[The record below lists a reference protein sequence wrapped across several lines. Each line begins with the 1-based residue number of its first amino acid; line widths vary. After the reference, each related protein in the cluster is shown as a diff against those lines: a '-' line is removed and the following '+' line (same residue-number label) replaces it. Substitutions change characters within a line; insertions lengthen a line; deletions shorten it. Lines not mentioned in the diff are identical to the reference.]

1 MGDRIQ
7 HVTAGVKTL
16 TISESR
22 PIQSLGRVLDVLGLF
37 DGERSELSLSEI
49 AELLEWPVPTA
60 HRAIGTL
67 AERGFLARNPHTK
80 RFRLGAEVVRLAAS
94 LIAGFQLPELAR
106 PHLQALTEETGETAS
121 LAIIDG
127 AEVLFLASSVGTF
140 RLRVEASPGLRIP
153 AHCSALGKCLLAQLD
168 PEEARRRLGRE
179 PYPPGTE
186 ASARTWAELAPRLA
200 TARAEGYALSVG
212 EYEVGMLSCAV
223 PVPARDGLVAAM
235 NVASTTARVTPEAL
249 VEVVVPKLKAAAA
262 AIGRAQGGP

>member
-1 MGDRIQ
+1 MQ
-7 HVTAGVKTL
+7 QVTAGMKSL
-16 TISESR
+16 TISESQ

-49 AELLEWPVPTA
+49 AALLEWPVPTA

-67 AERGFLARNPHTK
+67 AERGFLERDPHTK

-94 LIAGFQLPELAR
+94 LMCGLQLPELAR
-106 PHLQALTEETGETAS
+106 PHLQALTETTGETAS

-127 AEVLFLASSVGTF
+127 AEVVFLSSSAGTF
-140 RLRVEASPGLRIP
+140 RLRVEASPGLRVP

-168 PEEARRRLGRE
+168 PEEARRRLGCE

-186 ASARTWAELAPRLA
+186 ASARTWAALAPRLA
-200 TARAEGYALSVG
+200 TARAAGYALSVG
-212 EYEVGMLSCAV
+212 EYEVGMLACAV
-223 PVPARDGLVAAM
+223 PVPARDGIVAAM
-235 NVASTTARVTPEAL
+235 NVASTTARMSPEAL